1 MLSLEG
7 LLMNCFMGNE
17 FVDTKTGV
25 ITPATLKVQMLC
37 DVPQKSGDSK
47 KELITMTVKEVAL
60 NDIYKSLV
68 NSFIRVP
75 VGVMANGKALSYWIL
90 PNTRPEKFAP
100 KAS

>member
-17 FVDTKTGV
+17 YVDTKTGV

-75 VGVMANGKALSYWIL
+75 IGVMANGKSLSYWIL
-90 PNTRPEKFAP
+90 PNTRPEKFA

>member
-68 NSFIRVP
+68 NSMIRIP

-90 PNTRPEKFAP
+90 PNTRPEAVAVSK
-100 KAS
+100 